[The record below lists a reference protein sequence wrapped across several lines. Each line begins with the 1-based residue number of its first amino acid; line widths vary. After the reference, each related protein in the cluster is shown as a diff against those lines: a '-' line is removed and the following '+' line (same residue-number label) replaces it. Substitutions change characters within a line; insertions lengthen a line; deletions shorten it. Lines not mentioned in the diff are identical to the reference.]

1 MESNSFEKLK
11 MRNEWL
17 FRDAKKGLNIIYILL
32 SLFYL
37 AKLVY
42 FLWLPPKFSY
52 KCYLN
57 YPVYEVEVYKDT
69 GRHF

>member
-42 FLWLPPKFSY
+42 FLWQPLRFSY
-52 KCYLN
+52 KSYLN
-57 YPVYEVEVYKDT
+57 YPFYEVEVYRDPT
-69 GRHF
+69 RHF